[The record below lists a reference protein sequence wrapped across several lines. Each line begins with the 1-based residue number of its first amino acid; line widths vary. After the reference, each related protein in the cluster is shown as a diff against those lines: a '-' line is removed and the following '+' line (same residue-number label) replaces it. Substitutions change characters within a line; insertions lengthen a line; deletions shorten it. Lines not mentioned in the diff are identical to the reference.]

1 MFDLLMINQPTL
13 HREIRYMDI
22 CAAMKYYN
30 ITMKN
35 NLTIDEVTAENI
47 KLKQQIEQLKTK
59 NGELN
64 QLNKNYLELK
74 QRVEIAFDGTGIGL
88 WETNLMTG
96 EMKVNRN
103 WSAMLGYEDQ
113 TERDH
118 FKAWERLVHP
128 DDKVLIFDFFETS
141 VSEENKVFEL
151 EYRMR
156 AKDGSWRWFSDRGC
170 IIELSESGKPLR
182 VIGTNR
188 DISRQ
193 KDAEERLRRMAMYD
207 VLTGLPNRR
216 FCEDLLTREIALA
229 RRNDFKLAVVFLDLD
244 DFKTVNDEHG
254 HDIGDLLLKQV
265 AGRMLTSI
273 RDSDTVA
280 RLGGDEFLI
289 VLQGQHQQKFKEILE
304 RLMRLLSAPFD
315 LNGIIVDTK
324 CSLGVSV
331 FPDDADNMN
340 DLLQRAD
347 AAMYQVKNSGKN
359 NYKFS

>member
-1 MFDLLMINQPTL
+1 MVGFTGRL
-13 HREIRYMDI
+13 I
-22 CAAMKYYN
+22 CIAVNYNN

-35 NLTIDEVTAENI
+35 NPTIKELSSENAE
-47 KLKQQIEQLKTK
+47 LKQKIDQLKAEI
-59 NGELN
+59 GELSHQN
-64 QLNKNYLELK
+64 RRYLELEK
-74 QRVEIAFDGTGIGL
+74 RVEIAFDGTGIGL
-88 WETNLMTG
+88 WETNLETG

-113 TERDH
+113 TEPDH
-118 FKAWERLVHP
+118 YEAWERLVHP
-128 DDKVLIFDFFETS
+128 GDKLLLFEFFDTPGL
-141 VSEENKVFEL
+141 EENAVFEL
-151 EYRMR
+151 EYRMQ
-156 AKDGSWRWFSDRGC
+156 AKDGSWRWFSDRGR
-170 IIELSESGKPLR
+170 IIEFSERGKPLR
-182 VIGTNR
+182 AVGTNR

-193 KDAEERLRRMAMYD
+193 KHAEERLRRMAMYD

-244 DFKTVNDEHG
+244 DFKTVNDEYG

-289 VLQGQHQQKFKEILE
+289 VLQGRHEQKFKEILE
-304 RLMRLLSAPFD
+304 RLIRLLSAPFD
-315 LNGIIVDTK
+315 LNGITVNTK

-331 FPDDADNMN
+331 FPDDADNMD
-340 DLLQRAD
+340 DLLQAAD
-347 AAMYQVKNSGKN
+347 AAMYEVKNSGKN